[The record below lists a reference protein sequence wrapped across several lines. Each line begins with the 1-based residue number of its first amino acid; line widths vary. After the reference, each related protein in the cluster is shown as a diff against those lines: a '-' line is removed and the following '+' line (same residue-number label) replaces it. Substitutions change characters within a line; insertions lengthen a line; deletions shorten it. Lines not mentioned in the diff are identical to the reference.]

1 MSFTKFTIF
10 ILLIVNTH
18 LFCMPKLEEDK
29 YNVGFRYYKEY
40 DTTRLY
46 IYNQD
51 TIFRPMLINFW
62 YPSKEESEKDKM
74 NYKQYID
81 LISIREDFSKTKDI
95 IDSDSYN
102 FLNAYA
108 EYAKKTY
115 KIGLNINTQQILESP
130 VKASLNLPIEKG
142 EFPLIIYAPSNSKS
156 PLQNH
161 IICEYLASHGFY
173 VISVS
178 SAGSNSIE
186 RKDLEKSILAQ
197 VEDMEFI
204 LDYLENS
211 IKINYSNVG
220 LLGFSTGG
228 LATSIFQM
236 KHNNTKAIFSMDG
249 SHEYSLYLSLS
260 KLKDY
265 NIDKTEIPYFL
276 VGNHNSQSIY
286 PYFNSI
292 KSKNKFFFRM
302 EYITHFGFVSFWTY
316 FDNCN
321 PDIIEHNYSI
331 SYQFICESALT
342 FFDATL
348 NQNKKSNNDL
358 LNLSSQKNNYAVHER
373 LDYSQATKLLNTFL
387 QENIDSAISMYK
399 NNKAINFN
407 KYDYNEK
414 EISVLGRMILDY
426 DSGASEKLFLFN
438 QEEYPDSWHVYFDLA
453 YSYKIKGDID
463 LAKKTLLKAQEKE
476 PGNKDVRDLLK
487 ELDKKG

>member
-1 MSFTKFTIF
+1 
-10 ILLIVNTH
+10 
-18 LFCMPKLEEDK
+18 MPKLEEDK

-373 LDYSQATKLLNTFL
+373 LDYSQATKLLNIFL

>member
-1 MSFTKFTIF
+1 MSFTKFTVYF
-10 ILLIVNTH
+10 LLIVNTH

-40 DTTRLY
+40 DTTRFY
-46 IYNQD
+46 TYNRD
-51 TIFRPMLINFW
+51 TIFRPMLITFW

-74 NYKQYID
+74 KYKQYID

-95 IDSDSYN
+95 IDRDSYN

-108 EYAKKTY
+108 QFAKKTY
-115 KIGLNINTQQILESP
+115 EIGLNINTQQILESP

-178 SAGSNSIE
+178 SAGPNSIE

-204 LDYLENS
+204 LDYIEKSL
-211 IKINYSNVG
+211 KINYTNVG
-220 LLGFSTGG
+220 LLGFSSGG

-236 KHNNTKAIFSMDG
+236 RHSNTKAIFSMDG
-249 SHEYSLYLSLS
+249 SQEYSSYISLS
-260 KLKDY
+260 KLEDY
-265 NIDKTEIPYFL
+265 DIGKTEIPYFL
-276 VGNHNSQSIY
+276 VGNYNIKSTY

-292 KSKNKFFFRM
+292 KSKNRFFFRM
-302 EYITHFGFVSFWTY
+302 AYLTHFGFVSFWTY

-321 PDIIEHNYSI
+321 PDTIKHNYSI

-348 NQNKKSNNDL
+348 NENKKSNNDL
-358 LNLSSQKNNYAVHER
+358 LSLSSQKNNYAKHDR
-373 LDYSQATKLLNTFL
+373 LDYSQPTKLLNIFL
-387 QENIDSAISMYK
+387 QENIDSAISTYK
-399 NNKAINFN
+399 KHKAINFN
-407 KYDYNEK
+407 KYDYNE
-414 EISVLGRMILDY
+414 EEVSVLGKMLLDY
-426 DSGASEKLFLFN
+426 DLDTSVKLFLFN
-438 QEEYPDSWHVYFDLA
+438 QEEYPGSWHAYFDLA
-453 YSYKIKGDID
+453 YSYKLKGEID
-463 LAKKTLLKAQEKE
+463 LAKNALLKAQEKE
-476 PGNKDVRDLLK
+476 PDNKDVKELLK
-487 ELDKKG
+487 DLEKE